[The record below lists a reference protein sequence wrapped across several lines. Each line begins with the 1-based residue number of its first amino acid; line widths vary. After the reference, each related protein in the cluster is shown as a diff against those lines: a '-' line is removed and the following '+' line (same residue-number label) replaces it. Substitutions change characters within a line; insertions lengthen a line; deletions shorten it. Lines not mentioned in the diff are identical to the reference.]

1 MSHCPI
7 QDRARQL
14 QVPQR
19 QGSLEVE
26 LLVALVKILSKGLG
40 TKKKSELVYLCN
52 TIFIPKTQKLG

>member
-1 MSHCPI
+1 MS
-7 QDRARQL
+7 